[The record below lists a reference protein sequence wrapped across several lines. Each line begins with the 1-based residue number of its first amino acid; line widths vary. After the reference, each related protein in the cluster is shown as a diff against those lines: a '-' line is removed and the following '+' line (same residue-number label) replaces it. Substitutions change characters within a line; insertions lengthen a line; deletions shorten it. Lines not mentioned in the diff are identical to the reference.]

1 MILRYVFVLLFSV
14 TAAFSQNNLIVFS
27 SNAGLFSA
35 KIEGLSLGD
44 EYKQE
49 IKVTALTK
57 DTFDIT
63 ITTKEGNLS
72 LKRKLFLLAKAKPVK
87 NKEFVYSLELN
98 EETKKLKLVFV
109 TVHDI
114 KPLPN
119 PLLPAKPAEDTTYKW
134 RNNVFGTL
142 FELKDGKP
150 IFYFNLPKSG
160 TCTEGMT
167 QTNLDHGV
175 AFIKRTVMDMEKHQY
190 TQEIV
195 KNNCITC
202 QQLATILKSVNYEL
216 DKLKLVK
223 EAYVNLVDKKELKT
237 LEASFRFESSKK
249 EFADML
255 AYPNKMIPA
264 KNKINCTKAEKDSTV
279 MELASNTKL
288 FPTDHERFQ
297 FMKEK
302 AAGYCFTSMQ
312 FKSIL
317 SIFLHDREKLDL
329 TKLFYNNITDK
340 ENISVLH
347 EVFSY
352 QESITNLEAFIKTN

>member
-1 MILRYVFVLLFSV
+1 MILRLVLVLLLAA
-14 TAAFSQNNLIVFS
+14 TTAFSQNNLIIFS
-27 SNAGLFSA
+27 SNAGLFTA
-35 KIEGLSLGD
+35 KTEGPITNV

-49 IKVTALTK
+49 IKIASITK

-63 ITTKEGNLS
+63 ITTKDGNLT
-72 LKRKLFLLAKAKPVK
+72 LQRKLYLLAKAKTVK

-98 EETKKLKLVFV
+98 EETKKLKLLFV

-114 KPLPN
+114 KPLPD

-150 IFYFNLPKSG
+150 IFYFNLPKNG
-160 TCTEGMT
+160 VCTEGMS
-167 QTNLDHGV
+167 QANLDHGI

-190 TQEIV
+190 TKEIV

-202 QQLATILKSVNYEL
+202 KQLSDILKSVSYEL

-223 EAYVNLVDKKELKT
+223 DAYANLVDKKELKT

-255 AYPNKMIPA
+255 ADPNKMIPA
-264 KNKINCTKAEKDSTV
+264 KNKINCIKAEKDSTV
-279 MELASNTKL
+279 QELASNTKL
-288 FPTDHERFQ
+288 FSTDHERFQ

-302 AAGYCFTSMQ
+302 AATYCFTSIQ

-317 SIFLHDREKLDL
+317 TIFLHDREKLDL
-329 TKLFYNNITDK
+329 TKLFYGNITDK
-340 ENISVLH
+340 ENITVLN

-352 QESITNLEAFIKTN
+352 QESIINLEVFLKTN

>member
-1 MILRYVFVLLFSV
+1 MILRYIFVLFFSA
-14 TAAFSQNNLIVFS
+14 TAAFSQNNLIIFS
-27 SNAGLFSA
+27 SNAGLFNA
-35 KIEGLSLGD
+35 KIQGLSSDD
-44 EYKQE
+44 EFIQE
-49 IKVTALTK
+49 IKISSVTK

-63 ITTKEGNLS
+63 LITKEGNLS
-72 LKRKLFLLAKAKPVK
+72 LKRKIFFLEKAMSVK

-98 EETKKLKLVFV
+98 KETQKLKLVFV

-114 KPLPN
+114 KPLPD

-150 IFYFNLPKSG
+150 IFYFNLPKNG

-167 QTNLDHGV
+167 QANLDHGL

-190 TQEIV
+190 TKEIV

-202 QQLATILKSVNYEL
+202 KQLSVILKSMNYEL

-223 EAYVNLVDKKELKT
+223 DAYVNLVDKKELKT

-255 AYPNKMIPA
+255 ADPNKMIPA
-264 KNKINCTKAEKDSTV
+264 KNKINCSKAEKDSTV
-279 MELASNTKL
+279 QELASNIKL

-302 AAGYCFTSMQ
+302 ASAYCFTTIQ

-329 TKLFYNNITDK
+329 TKLFYPNITDK
-340 ENISVLH
+340 ENISVLND
-347 EVFSY
+347 VFSY
-352 QESITNLEAFIKTN
+352 QESILNLEAFLKAN